1 MKNLRILSMLLIA
14 TIAALAAVAFASRW
28 LTQQSGSG
36 ITKIAVA
43 ATDIDLGQRLSPE
56 AIKLVDWPAS
66 SLPPGRS
73 TTRTRWMAALC
84 APASRAASRCS
95 TPS

>member
-36 ITKIAVA
+36 ITKI
-43 ATDIDLGQRLSPE
+43 
-56 AIKLVDWPAS
+56 
-66 SLPPGRS
+66 
-73 TTRTRWMAALC
+73 
-84 APASRAASRCS
+84 
-95 TPS
+95 